1 MFSKHFYSSV
11 FFSLFFL
18 TVSTHCL
25 DNSFSSRVL
34 RMMYD
39 YLLAQPR
46 QHQVTVDVICF
57 EIRQQHRLTPKVP
70 RETLKGLFYIS
81 YFSTQLNLM
90 HCERKNCN
98 LAPVYNMISHE
109 TLESTFPPD
118 VHWKAFKSVLKCPR
132 ENWLLGWL
140 PLLLSKL
147 LSNPRHF
154 KVHWTFSSIAKA
166 AFTYQVASFK
176 LRKPQ

>member
-57 EIRQQHRLTPKVP
+57 ELDSSIPIDPQSPKGDSE
-70 RETLKGLFYIS
+70 RAFFYIS
-81 YFSTQLNLM
+81 YLSTQLNLM

-118 VHWKAFKSVLKCPR
+118 VH
-132 ENWLLGWL
+132 
-140 PLLLSKL
+140 
-147 LSNPRHF
+147 
-154 KVHWTFSSIAKA
+154 
-166 AFTYQVASFK
+166 
-176 LRKPQ
+176 